1 MTYKTAVRPRGFTL
15 IELLVVIAIIAVLIG
30 LLLPAVQKLQDS
42 AEAANQFPEL
52 QPVATDILFVVRKAG
67 RGQDSG
73 PFYVALAG
81 AEELV
86 SIVQDEQQVP
96 DPETVAAVLQ
106 NLQAVEAALQQDLDA
121 LKNPAPLHTPGAL
134 EAYLNL
140 KHDLQDVVAKVHETE
155 IHVMKLVDKGS
166 TKL

>member
-1 MTYKTAVRPRGFTL
+1 MEVHMAYKTAVRSRASARPAT
-15 IELLVVIAIIAVLIG
+15 VVH
-30 LLLPAVQKLQDS
+30 
-42 AEAANQFPEL
+42 
-52 QPVATDILFVVRKAG
+52 KAG

-86 SIVQDEQQVP
+86 SIVQDEQQGP

-106 NLQAVEAALQQDLDA
+106 NLQAVEAALQQDLDT
-121 LKNPAPLHTPGAL
+121 LKNPASLHTPGAL

-140 KHDLQDVVAKVHETE
+140 KHDLQDVVAEVHETDVH
-155 IHVMKLVDKGS
+155 I
-166 TKL
+166 TKLTDKAAPLQP